1 MPCNDTPRETLE
13 RQLSAL
19 RDARARG
26 VRRVRDQSSTGAMTE
41 VEYRTDGE
49 LLAAINELER
59 RLATGTRPPIRT
71 VRFQTSKGF

>member
-1 MPCNDTPRETLE
+1 MPYGDTDRTALE
-13 RQLSAL
+13 AQLSAL

-49 LLAAINELER
+49 LMAAINELER
-59 RLATGTRPPIRT
+59 RLATSLRPPIRT
-71 VRFQTSKGF
+71 VKFETSKGF